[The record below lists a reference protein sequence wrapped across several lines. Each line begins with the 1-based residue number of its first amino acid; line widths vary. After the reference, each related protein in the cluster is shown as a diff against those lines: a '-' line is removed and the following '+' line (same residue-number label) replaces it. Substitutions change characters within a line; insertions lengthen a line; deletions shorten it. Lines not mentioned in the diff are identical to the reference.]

1 MSGYDVLS
9 FDLDRTL
16 CRYRRPGA
24 ELLEDAFDTLDIEP
38 FITMVEYS
46 ARFDEFAEDSPDVET
61 LRLRTFRAIADD
73 KDVDRS
79 LADQVA
85 RFYNEHR
92 DPAGVEPMPGA
103 IEVVEQTA
111 THHRLALI
119 TNGFAPVQAAKVEAL
134 GIEELFDIVVYA
146 GTDTAFKPDPE
157 PFDHVTATL
166 GVPVERAVHIG
177 DSLDHDVL
185 GAKQAGLAAVWI
197 EQAWSMPSTRDVRP
211 DYIVRSID
219 ELLPYPWAV
228 DSP

>member
-1 MSGYDVLS
+1 MSGFDMVS

-24 ELLEDAFDTLDIEP
+24 DLLKDAFDILDTEP
-38 FITMVEYS
+38 FITMAEYS

-61 LRLRTFRAIADD
+61 LRIRTFRAIAED

-79 LADQVA
+79 LAEEVA

-111 THHRLALI
+111 TQYHLALI
-119 TNGFAPVQAAKVEAL
+119 TNGFAPVQAAKVDAL
-134 GIEELFDIVVYA
+134 GIEELFDVIVYA

-157 PFDHVTATL
+157 PFEYVTSTL
-166 GVPVERAVHIG
+166 DVPVERAVHIG

-185 GAKQAGLAAVWI
+185 GAKRAGLAAVWI

-211 DYIVRSID
+211 DYVIRSID
-219 ELLPYPWAV
+219 ELLPYPWTV
-228 DSP
+228 HSP